1 MCCVIFTFLDNMF
14 PILKLKGEYIKTHK
28 FYFLFGAFVIQNQPV
43 WVKFSLY
50 STLVFKPI

>member
-14 PILKLKGEYIKTHK
+14 PTLKLKGEYIKTHK

-50 STLVFKPI
+50 STLVFKPT